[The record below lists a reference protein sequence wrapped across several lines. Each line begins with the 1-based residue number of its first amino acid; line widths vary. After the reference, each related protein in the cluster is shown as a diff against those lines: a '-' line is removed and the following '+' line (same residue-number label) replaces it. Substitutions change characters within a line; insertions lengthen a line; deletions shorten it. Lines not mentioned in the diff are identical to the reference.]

1 MFSTNSIRKKKR
13 KMKKM
18 ATGRITLYHY
28 TSEDGAI
35 GIEET
40 QTIKSSTQEGSRD
53 ARFGNG
59 VYFTDMSSED
69 FTRLQ
74 VSDNNYQRPNAKRK
88 LAYCV
93 IVTMPEISVNK
104 CDAGKRKIF
113 LHPGD
118 VNLKDE
124 KYAYKIV
131 KSNFAEP
138 RDLVLHAQGGPPGR
152 AAARKTPRD
161 VDVDAGAS
169 SYDIHLWL
177 SQF

>member
-1 MFSTNSIRKKKR
+1 
-13 KMKKM
+13 M

-28 TSEDGAI
+28 TSKEGAK

-40 QTIKSSTQEGSRD
+40 QTIKISTQEGSRD
-53 ARFGNG
+53 AHFGNG
-59 VYFTDMSSED
+59 VYFTDMSPED
-69 FTRLQ
+69 FTRSQ

-93 IVTMPEISVNK
+93 IVTMPEISVDK

-118 VNLKDE
+118 VNLNDE
-124 KYAYKIV
+124 KYAYEIV
-131 KSNFAEP
+131 KSNFVEP
-138 RDLVLHAQGGPPGR
+138 GDLVFHPQCPRGVAAPKIPG
-152 AAARKTPRD
+152 D
-161 VDVDAGAS
+161 IDAGAS

-177 SQF
+177 SKF